1 MGYQGLKA
9 VHHLS
14 PHQLDSESLAGALR
28 GYSEASP
35 QELPESELAGQVL
48 RLWLA
53 ERWSKEVEVPR
64 TGLSFAEAHR
74 DTFAEACQAR
84 LLEVADS
91 KEVLQMREGS
101 VVRLEPAH
109 LLAVLPEFALQ
120 LEVV

>member
-14 PHQLDSESLAGALR
+14 PHQLGSESLAGALR

-35 QELPESELAGQVL
+35 QEPPESELAGQVL

-53 ERWSKEVEVPR
+53 ERSKEVEVPR

-109 LLAVLPEFALQ
+109 LLAVLPEPALQ